1 PKVTKNWMATDN
13 EPALKPRLAN
23 NRTSNKGAED
33 RSSIR
38 IKKAVA
44 NMPAPAL
51 ARTIGSAQPRAGNS
65 IVANTIP
72 ATATA
77 AAAAPTQSTGGC
89 SCWLDSAIVHA
100 SAASRAPAAVSPTNT
115 DTHDQR
121 SSSTPAPRMPNTAP
135 EPATPAH
142 TPTAR
147 PR

>member
-1 PKVTKNWMATDN
+1 MVTRPATVITRSPNRCDRRGAITEITIRGTVIGTNYNAEASGPYHRISCRYCTKCRNTTKVTKNWMATDN

-77 AAAAPTQSTGGC
+77 AAAAPTQSTGG
-89 SCWLDSAIVHA
+89 
-100 SAASRAPAAVSPTNT
+100 
-115 DTHDQR
+115 
-121 SSSTPAPRMPNTAP
+121 
-135 EPATPAH
+135 
-142 TPTAR
+142 
-147 PR
+147 